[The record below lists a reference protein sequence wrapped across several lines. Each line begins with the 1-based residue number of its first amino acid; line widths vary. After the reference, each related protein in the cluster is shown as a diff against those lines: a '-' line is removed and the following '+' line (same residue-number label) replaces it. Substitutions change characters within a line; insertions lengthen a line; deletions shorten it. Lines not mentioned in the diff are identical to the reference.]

1 MSTTPNLKVSINL
14 WTIQHTEY
22 CSILV
27 LQTINEFVNSLRV
40 EHQEGVMDDTLRVIE
55 FGRCRVESRQG
66 PFQLHS
72 DSEVEV
78 ANRNAVRTCQDID
91 IWIESHF
98 CTHQLADSN
107 EAVMLNS
114 RSKSNPALS
123 SSSDWIENR
132 HLKSAN
138 GRWSHLKPGGVVKHC
153 GWCDVGTVLGER
165 RWGLGM
171 VKRSMGSDEC
181 SQACSFPANSF
192 LSVWY
197 RGRHIFSVRWKGFMA
212 CDPLAVASTGSLAS
226 GFSTCSPIGL
236 TPASALPLLWPCCF
250 SSPGGE
256 RWCGVLRCVSEPRI
270 YYCLFV

>member
-1 MSTTPNLKVSINL
+1 MIRCASSSSVAAESNLVKVHFESHSDL
-14 WTIQHTEY
+14 K
-22 CSILV
+22 LK
-27 LQTINEFVNSLRV
+27 LQTETQSW
-40 EHQEGVMDDTLRVIE
+40 H
-55 FGRCRVESRQG
+55 
-66 PFQLHS
+66 
-72 DSEVEV
+72 
-78 ANRNAVRTCQDID
+78 VRTLTF
-91 IWIESHF
+91 ESN
-98 CTHQLADSN
+98 HQLADSN

-138 GRWSHLKPGGVVKHC
+138 GCWSYLKPGGVVKHC

-181 SQACSFPANSF
+181 SQACSFPAYSF
-192 LSVWY
+192 LFVWY
-197 RGRHIFSVRWKGFMA
+197 MGSAHLECIRKGFMA

-236 TPASALPLLWPCCF
+236 TPASALPLLWLCCF

-256 RWCGVLRCVSEPRI
+256 RWCGVLRCVSEHRM
-270 YYCLFV
+270 